1 MGVQRMK
8 LSTVL
13 LLGATTNAQDDST
26 ISKDEILTEVASL
39 KANYDMA
46 NAYVSNEANWAD
58 NEMVGLAN
66 YLKRDFWRFF
76 EWGVAFQGTTIETWF
91 PLLNINVESAI
102 AANVTMEALWDEYV
116 AIPSGNVLPQSSDI
130 DARFFETKK
139 GHKGPKGAQ
148 GGHKVDWGKCKEME
162 PTSAEFDAECGQKM
176 KEFKKE
182 SKWDCKCKDAAVP
195 AQSTAARQTDKPE
208 GGKPEGG
215 GGRPEGGKPQGS
227 KPEGEKPEQPT
238 GGGEGGRPK
247 GPDGTDDKVP
257 KEHKEGGPKG
267 KYALADS
274 GEWDKEKWEEWD
286 KADYQTKF
294 NNTDGEKPG
303 RFFEGKDGKMV
314 EKDCDCKPKPETR
327 DGHGDEDSFFKGP
340 KESKK
345 EFEPIT
351 ADEFKQKVQGKIG
364 ERAASVASC
373 DAALVTIP
381 DEKWTKFAGAAS
393 EDRELEMT
401 LKLLHFCTHGGKKAK
416 EMVDQV
422 AEEVDDAGSA
432 NEVNDADLTARMES
446 LERAVVCSDYDLFC
460 NANGDS
466 GSSNGS

>member
-1 MGVQRMK
+1 
-8 LSTVL
+8 
-13 LLGATTNAQDDST
+13 
-26 ISKDEILTEVASL
+26 
-39 KANYDMA
+39 
-46 NAYVSNEANWAD
+46 
-58 NEMVGLAN
+58 
-66 YLKRDFWRFF
+66 
-76 EWGVAFQGTTIETWF
+76 
-91 PLLNINVESAI
+91 
-102 AANVTMEALWDEYV
+102 
-116 AIPSGNVLPQSSDI
+116 
-130 DARFFETKK
+130 
-139 GHKGPKGAQ
+139 
-148 GGHKVDWGKCKEME
+148 ME

-182 SKWDCKCKDAAVP
+182 SKWDCKCKDAAEP
-195 AQSTAARQTDKPE
+195 AQSTAARQ
-208 GGKPEGG
+208 GGKPE
-215 GGRPEGGKPQGS
+215 GS
-227 KPEGEKPEQPT
+227 KPEGEKPE
-238 GGGEGGRPK
+238 RP
-247 GPDGTDDKVP
+247 TDDKAS
-257 KEHKEGGPKG
+257 KEKKEGGPKG

-274 GEWDKEKWEEWD
+274 GEWDKEKWEEWE

-340 KESKK
+340 KEPKN

-351 ADEFKQKVQGKIG
+351 ADEFKQKVQGKIS

-373 DAALVTIP
+373 DAALDTIP
-381 DEKWTKFAGAAS
+381 DEKWTKFADAAS

-432 NEVNDADLTARMES
+432 DEVNDADLTARMES
-446 LERAVVCSDYDLFC
+446 LERSVVCSDDDLFC
-460 NANGDS
+460 NASDDA
-466 GSSNGS
+466 GSSNGSGFEIMISSAA